1 MKLSE
6 EQLNNVYKNTDSL
19 NEFLLACS
27 NAYYDPLVI
36 MNPFKSSTQNIEDLP
51 ERELIELFE
60 WWKKKSAKQKYTIKV
75 APTSLGYFGIDYDEG
90 DATIDSSKNGF
101 YQTYFTKSEIEQLK
115 SRDDLAIDWNKARI
129 EPVEDNED
137 ED

>member
-6 EQLNNVYKNTDSL
+6 KRL
-19 NEFLLACS
+19 NEIYDNKDTRPLSLFLRAC
-27 NAYYDPLVI
+27 
-36 MNPFKSSTQNIEDLP
+36 
-51 ERELIELFE
+51 EREIVNDEWGRPLSMSHQYLSDQEVLYFVD

-90 DATIDSSKNGF
+90 DATIDSSKNEF

-115 SRDDLAIDWNKARI
+115 QRDDLAIDWDKAKI
-129 EPVEDNED
+129 EPVEG
-137 ED
+137 

>member
-1 MKLSE
+1 MGRI
-6 EQLNNVYKNTDSL
+6 YKNTDSL

-27 NAYYDPLVI
+27 NAYYDPLII

-51 ERELIELFE
+51 ERKLIELFE

-75 APTSLGYFGIDYDEG
+75 AQTSLGYFGIDYDEG

-101 YQTYFTKSEIEQLK
+101 YQTYFTKSEIEELK

>member
-27 NAYYDPLVI
+27 NAYYDPLII

-60 WWKKKSAKQKYTIKV
+60 WWKKKSAKQNYTIKV

-90 DATIDSSKNGF
+90 DVTIDSSKNEF

-115 SRDDLAIDWNKARI
+115 QRDDLAIDWDKTKI
-129 EPVEDNED
+129 EPVEE
-137 ED
+137 

>member
-27 NAYYDPLVI
+27 NAYYDPLII

-51 ERELIELFE
+51 ELELIELFE

-90 DATIDSSKNGF
+90 DVTIDSSKNEF

-115 SRDDLAIDWNKARI
+115 QRDDLAIDWDKTKI
-129 EPVEDNED
+129 EPVEE
-137 ED
+137 

>member
-6 EQLNNVYKNTDSL
+6 EQLNNVYRNTDSL

-27 NAYYDPLVI
+27 NAYYDPLII

-90 DATIDSSKNGF
+90 DATIDSSKNEF
-101 YQTYFTKSEIEQLK
+101 YQTYFTKSEIEEFK
-115 SRDDLAIDWNKARI
+115 SRDDLAIDWDKAKI
-129 EPVEDNED
+129 EPVEE
-137 ED
+137 E

>member
-1 MKLSE
+1 MKLSSE
-6 EQLNNVYKNTDSL
+6 ALGRIYKNTDSL

-27 NAYYDPLVI
+27 NAYYDPLII

-90 DATIDSSKNGF
+90 DATIDSSKNEF

-115 SRDDLAIDWNKARI
+115 QRDDLAIDWDKTKI
-129 EPVEDNED
+129 EPVEESK
-137 ED
+137 

>member
-6 EQLNNVYKNTDSL
+6 EQLNNVYKNADSL

-27 NAYYDPLVI
+27 NAYYDPLII

-51 ERELIELFE
+51 ERELINLFE

-75 APTSLGYFGIDYDEG
+75 APTSLGYFGIDCDEG
-90 DATIDSSKNGF
+90 DATIDSSKNEF

-115 SRDDLAIDWNKARI
+115 QRNDLAIDWNKAKI
-129 EPVEDNED
+129 EPVEDE
-137 ED
+137 